1 MKTTADSAQRDTE
14 RAQRRA
20 EIFAARAAARAALAA
35 RLDETNSP
43 DLAARLEKCGQP
55 LGLTCTAC
63 GHQKQTFTRCDLKW
77 CPSCAPLLAHEKVT
91 RYAPICAE
99 FLSPLFVTLTVK
111 NYSDRV
117 GVRELRRAFT
127 ALRRQRWWKKRVAG
141 GVASFEVTNRGK
153 GFHPHI
159 HALID
164 CRWLSVTVNRPAPG
178 ASNDAF
184 RSAAR
189 RALTEVAD
197 VWSLA
202 VGRKGTLKV
211 RAVFHRDDGDSTAAM
226 REVIKYSVKP
236 SDLIEADDPGAIVH
250 ELSLSRNLVSWG
262 TAYRHPSLR
271 KAEAAATEC
280 ECCKA
285 TRSFM
290 PDDVIARICRTQPT
304 F

>member
-1 MKTTADSAQRDTE
+1 VETTTEPPSADSL
-14 RAQRRA
+14 RAQLRA
-20 EIFAARAAARAALAA
+20 QIFAKRNEDRAALAA
-35 RLDETNSP
+35 KLDACGAD

-55 LGLTCTAC
+55 LAMTCTNC
-63 GHQKQTFTRCDLKW
+63 GHAKSIFTRCDLKW

-127 ALRRQRWWKKRVAG
+127 ALRRHRWFKKCVRG

-153 GFHPHI
+153 GWHPHI
-159 HALID
+159 HALMD
-164 CRWLSVTVNRPAPG
+164 CRWLSVTVHRPPPG
-178 ASNDAF
+178 CSNDAF
-184 RSAAR
+184 RAAAR
-189 RALTEVAD
+189 RALNEVAD
-197 VWSLA
+197 IWSLA
-202 VGRKGTLKV
+202 VKRKGTLKV
-211 RAVFHRDDGDSTAAM
+211 RAVFKRDDGDSTAAM

-236 SDLIEADDPGAIVH
+236 SDLIEADEPDVLIR

-262 TAYRHPSLR
+262 SAYRHPSLR
-271 KAEAAATEC
+271 KPSAAATRC
-280 ECCKA
+280 ECCNEER
-285 TRSFM
+285 TFL
-290 PDDVIARICRTQPT
+290 PDDVIARICRTRPT